1 MSLNWELI
9 LSAIAVSISAY
20 SFFSSRKMNIEIN
33 KQQLQINKL
42 LLAKEQE
49 YLEEKNK
56 AKFRAFIQDHRNHYQ
71 LTIVNQGKA
80 TAKNLQ
86 LEIIIDEKYKGH
98 FYNINDVFPISLNAG
113 QTAKVSYSRGMD
125 FPSKFIASLSW
136 DDEYGKA
143 NKEEIELTT

>member
-20 SFFSSRKMNIEIN
+20 SFFSSKKMNTEIN

-42 LLAKEQE
+42 LLDKEQE

-56 AKFRAFIQDHRNHYQ
+56 AKFLAFIKDQRNHYQ

-86 LEIIIDEKYKGH
+86 LEIIIDENYKDH
-98 FYNINDVFPISLNAG
+98 FYNINNVFPINLNAG

-125 FPSKFIASLSW
+125 FPNKFIAALTW
-136 DDEYGKA
+136 DDEYGEA
-143 NKEEIELTT
+143 NTESIELTT